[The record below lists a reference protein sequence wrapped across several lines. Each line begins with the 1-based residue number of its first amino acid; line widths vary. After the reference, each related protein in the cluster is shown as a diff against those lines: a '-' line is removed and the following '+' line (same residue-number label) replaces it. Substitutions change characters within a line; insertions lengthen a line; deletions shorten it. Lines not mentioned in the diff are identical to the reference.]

1 LQSHAIFFSSAAAE
15 EMKVLLEDIERER
28 AKTAAAENRIS
39 EVDKERRETAA
50 KVSDLE
56 AKISKLTRDTTKMKH
71 DHEKQLKDVNDR
83 VLNAVRLLGFKG
95 DRLPGWRNIFR
106 FFFNLFKFHFKANEL
121 AGHGSDD
128 DDLDFDGGG
137 KKYAHFILNVVFGF
151 WLIVF
156 SQGNLLLRKVL
167 LGKVLLAKR
176 VLEGNRNSILTV
188 TVTLAINPFTIKRK
202 MFIFVQHVLLFIL
215 SGH

>member
-1 LQSHAIFFSSAAAE
+1 
-15 EMKVLLEDIERER
+15 MKVLLEDIERER

-137 KKYAHFILNVVFGF
+137 KKYVHFILNVGFG
-151 WLIVF
+151 L
-156 SQGNLLLRKVL
+156 GNCIFFRKPVAKKAA
-167 LGKVLLAKR
+167 GKGAAGKAGARGKSKLD
-176 VLEGNRNSILTV
+176 SDSDSD
-188 TVTLAINPFTIKRK
+188 FD
-202 MFIFVQHVLLFIL
+202 
-215 SGH
+215 SD